1 MNGDLHG
8 RRVLITG
15 ASSGIGAATAR
26 AVVAAGGRVAL
37 VARRRDRLEHLAGE
51 LDGFAVPADVT
62 DLDQLTAAVS
72 AAVDGLG
79 GLDAVVNAAG
89 VMRPGTV
96 GEGDPAD
103 FRLMVDVNVLGV
115 LHAIHLCLPH
125 LRRADHADVV
135 NLSSMSGRR
144 VPSGTGGVYAGT
156 KFAVHAIS
164 QGLRLELADDAVR
177 VTTIAPG
184 FVDTPIFAE
193 VEGEVASRYRESA
206 AAEGMAPEV
215 VADLVVLA
223 LAAPREVELVE
234 LAVVSTTQGGG

>member
-1 MNGDLHG
+1 MSDQLDG
-8 RRVLITG
+8 RRVLVTG
-15 ASSGIGAATAR
+15 ATSGIGAATAH
-26 AVVAAGGRVAL
+26 AVAAAGGRVAL
-37 VARRRDRLEHLAGE
+37 LARRRGPLEE
-51 LDGFAVPADVT
+51 LVAEFDGVAVPADVT
-62 DLDQLTAAVS
+62 DLDAMRT
-72 AAVDGLG
+72 AVDTAVAALD

-103 FRLMVDVNVLGV
+103 FRLMLDVNVLGL
-115 LHAIHLCLPH
+115 LHATHLCLPH
-125 LRRADHADVV
+125 LRRADHGDIV

-184 FVDTPIFAE
+184 FVDTPIFTGVA
-193 VEGEVASRYRESA
+193 GEVAARYRESA
-206 AAEGMAPEV
+206 ASEGMAPAV
-215 VADLVVLA
+215 VADLVVTA
-223 LAAPREVELVE
+223 LAAPPEVELVE
-234 LAVVSTTQGGG
+234 LAVVSTVQGAG